1 MPSRA
6 VSSDEGE
13 ANKTTGGV
21 SSSASSVLPHHPC
34 GGRLIV
40 SRAIV
45 AFPVVSSFPH
55 PLINGKQAGGGG
67 TGRPRGVGG
76 GLFLSSSGEAAWRV
90 SIPSGGVASFRRA
103 AMIPGGRASSSSR
116 RSPHPRLITPS
127 NTISERK
134 PRQASRQAEAW
145 RPQRSYPSGQT
156 EDKQASKQDENDGR
170 PHPVLYHPT
179 APRRPHGFHLIPSS
193 TQPPRLTTST
203 TRRTDETPTGRTT
216 TRQQDNGNGKQERD
230 DGTPDDETTER
241 DAARDARR
249 QEQKQASKQA
259 SRGTTIGR
267 REEHNTPFSNL
278 SPDPLPPSLSNPPA
292 SIIPPPPP
300 VGG

>member
-1 MPSRA
+1 MKQGVSSRRPISSCPCGGYPVPSRPVSLVVSGSRVVGPSRLMPSRA

-116 RSPHPRLITPS
+116 RSPHPRLITSS

-156 EDKQASKQDENDGR
+156 EDKQASKTRTTDDLTPFHIIPR
-170 PHPVLYHPT
+170 PHDDHTGFISYRHQHN
-179 APRRPHGFHLIPSS
+179 RPAQRQEHN
-193 TQPPRLTTST
+193 
-203 TRRTDETPTGRTT
+203 ETH
-216 TRQQDNGNGKQERD
+216 
-230 DGTPDDETTER
+230 DETTT
-241 DAARDARR
+241 DA
-249 QEQKQASKQA
+249 
-259 SRGTTIGR
+259 G
-267 REEHNTPFSNL
+267 
-278 SPDPLPPSLSNPPA
+278 
-292 SIIPPPPP
+292 
-300 VGG
+300 